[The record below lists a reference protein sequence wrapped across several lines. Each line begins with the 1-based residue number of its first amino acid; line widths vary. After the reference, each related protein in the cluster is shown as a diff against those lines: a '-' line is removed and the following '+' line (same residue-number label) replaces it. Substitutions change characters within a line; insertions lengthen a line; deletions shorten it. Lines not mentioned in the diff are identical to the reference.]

1 MTDKKDV
8 LHALEQAHAKCN
20 EVLDAMAARKGPE
33 HVRRVRLL
41 HGFANLCYIANMP
54 EPLAAEI
61 TLELLRSWNMRERKD
76 VDPLLEDVSILNTQ
90 SEIKGL

>member
-20 EVLDAMAARKGPE
+20 EVLDAMEARKGPE

-41 HGFANLCYIANMP
+41 HGFANVSYIANLP
-54 EPLAAEI
+54 ERIAAEM
-61 TLELLRSWNMRERKD
+61 TLELLRSWGMREGKD
-76 VDPLLEDVSILNTQ
+76 VDPLLEDVSILNSQ